1 MKAASEEII
10 TRLLEETLD
19 AHSVYETSVLGGVF
33 DEDWSSWY
41 ATYLVE
47 HGLPDLLPN
56 GDTVDANRL
65 GAMLTQLDVD
75 YRRTQPES
83 DWPAYYAKRLS
94 AALE

>member
-1 MKAASEEII
+1 MPTEIETTI
-10 TRLLEETLD
+10 ARLLKETLG

-56 GDTVDANRL
+56 GDKLDANRL

-83 DWPAYYAKRLS
+83 DWPAYYARRLS
-94 AALE
+94 AAVE